1 MLQII
6 NWSSHSIL
14 PHQLTLR
21 RSTIVATRS
30 WAFKTL
36 MPTNTWSTFTLII
49 TTLRPSMG
57 LTRINHSECSLW
69 MEIKSQKSKTF
80 QIYGSR
86 SYSSV
91 LTNLLA
97 SRVSN
102 LSQSSG
108 PWISPRTRLASSK
121 VSKQS
126 RAWSSSIWIWTTSR
140 KLTRWSISRTCLF

>member
-6 NWSSHSIL
+6 SWSSPSIL
-14 PHQLTLR
+14 PRQLTLR
-21 RSTIVATRS
+21 RSTTVATRL

-36 MPTNTWSTFTLII
+36 MPTNTWSTFTSII
-49 TTLRPSMG
+49 TISPPSMG
-57 LTRINHSECSLW
+57 LTRTNHSECSLW
-69 MEIKSQKSKTF
+69 METKSQKSKTF

-86 SYSSV
+86 SYLSA

-97 SRVSN
+97 SRA
-102 LSQSSG
+102 SSLCQYSE

-126 RAWSSSIWIWTTSR
+126 KAWSSSIWIWTTSR